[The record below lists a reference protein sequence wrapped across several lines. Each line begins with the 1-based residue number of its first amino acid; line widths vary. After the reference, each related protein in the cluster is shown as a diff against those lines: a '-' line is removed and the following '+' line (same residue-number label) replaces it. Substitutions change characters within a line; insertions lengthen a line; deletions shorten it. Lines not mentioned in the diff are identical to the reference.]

1 MTKPIRYY
9 WEDFRVGEVHPIG
22 SCTVDR
28 DEVIAFASRYDPQPF
43 HLDEAAGRASH
54 FGGLVASGWHT
65 VAMVMRLMVDSY
77 LGESSSMGSPGV
89 DNLRW
94 LRPVRPGDRLR
105 GQRITLEARAS
116 ASRPG
121 MGLVRSRWEIFNQD
135 DELVM
140 TMEGMGMFGRR
151 PGDGAQ

>member
-1 MTKPIRYY
+1 MNETPRYY
-9 WEDFRVGEVHPIG
+9 WEDFQVGETHALGEV
-22 SCTVDR
+22 TVDR
-28 DEVIAFASRYDPQPF
+28 EEVLAFARRYDPQPF
-43 HLDEAAGRASH
+43 HLDEEAGRQSH

-65 VAMVMRLMVDSY
+65 ASMVMRLMVDSY
-77 LGESSSMGSPGV
+77 LSQSASLGSPGV

-105 GQRITLEARAS
+105 ATRTTLEARAS

-121 MGLVRSRWEIFNQD
+121 MGLVKSRWEVFNQE
-135 DELVM
+135 DERVM

-151 PGDGAQ
+151 PTGGAP